1 MGLDRLPRKRYH
13 SPRSAVFT
21 GQMLTGFT
29 GLTFRNELSDR
40 SEPRVVILDPPY
52 SMFCFYILF
61 DR

>member
-13 SPRSAVFT
+13 SLQSAVFT

-40 SEPRVVILDPPY
+40 SEPRVVI
-52 SMFCFYILF
+52 F
-61 DR
+61 DNPH